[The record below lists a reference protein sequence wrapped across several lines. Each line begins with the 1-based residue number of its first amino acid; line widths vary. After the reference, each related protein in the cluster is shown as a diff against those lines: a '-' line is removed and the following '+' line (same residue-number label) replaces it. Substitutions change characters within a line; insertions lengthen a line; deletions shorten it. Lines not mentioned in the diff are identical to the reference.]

1 MRFFSQER
9 EFGVDLKTLSLNDL
23 LDKMKEENYFNSE
36 KEFYFI
42 ELLGENEILFGVPRD
57 RANPK
62 QIHRF
67 KYLKDKKKIQIK
79 SKYKHYFFPSFL
91 LYAMPILLTAL
102 EWNELRTEVLNT
114 IAFMFVGMTLFILI
128 SAFLSLKESSKHI
141 ERELMIRVNYLLRKQ
156 GYRVGI

>member
-1 MRFFSQER
+1 MQFFSQER
-9 EFGVDLKTLSLNDL
+9 AFEVDLKTLSLNDL
-23 LDKMKEENYFNSE
+23 LDKMKEESYFNSE

-42 ELLGENEILFGVPRD
+42 ELLDENEILFGVPRD

-62 QIHRF
+62 QIHSF

-114 IAFMFVGMTLFILI
+114 IALMFVGITLFILI